1 MMNLPEVPPA
11 RLEEE
16 WAVDKDVL
24 LSLKESGDI
33 AHLVRPV
40 DVSFRGDDAALDKLE
55 ADAEQLGFEVIEREE
70 DEDGEMCLFL
80 GREQAADETSIRA
93 LTRKCVQIEMAY
105 GVEYDGWGC
114 TSEDGTDDDADDT
127 EETGQTH

>member
-16 WAVDKDVL
+16 WAADKDVL
-24 LSLKESGDI
+24 ASLKESGDI

-55 ADAEQLGFEVIEREE
+55 ADAEELGFEVIERE
-70 DEDGEMCLFL
+70 
-80 GREQAADETSIRA
+80 
-93 LTRKCVQIEMAY
+93 
-105 GVEYDGWGC
+105 
-114 TSEDGTDDDADDT
+114 
-127 EETGQTH
+127 